1 MEKIYIQITSGRGP
15 VECCRVVMFITKK
28 MIEQIKGLGYEVEI
42 VEHEDGPEYGCMFS
56 VTLSVEGEN
65 IMSLKDE
72 WEGSVLWV
80 AQKNP
85 FRPWHRRKNWFVG
98 VHFFSPLQ
106 PESINERDITYETL
120 RASGPGGQNVNKVET
135 GVRLRYMYQDP
146 DTGEEEEILIA
157 NTESRKQQQNRENA
171 MRLLKSQLYDRA
183 MKKRMEAQAEIE
195 ASKLKIEWGSQIR
208 SYVFDDRRV
217 KDHRTGYQTTDV
229 DAVMDG
235 KLDGFIKA
243 YLMAL
248 NNH

>member
-1 MEKIYIQITSGRGP
+1 MEKSYIQITSGRGP

-135 GVRLRYMYQDP
+135 AVRAIHTP
-146 DTGEEEEILIA
+146 TGLTVLTSDMRSQTQNKKLARERLVMKLSAMEETKQMQQTHDVWMNH
-157 NTESRKQQQNRENA
+157 NTLERGNPV
-171 MRLLKSQLYDRA
+171 
-183 MKKRMEAQAEIE
+183 KKF
-195 ASKLKIEWGSQIR
+195 KGDL
-208 SYVFDDRRV
+208 
-217 KDHRTGYQTTDV
+217 
-229 DAVMDG
+229 
-235 KLDGFIKA
+235 
-243 YLMAL
+243 
-248 NNH
+248 